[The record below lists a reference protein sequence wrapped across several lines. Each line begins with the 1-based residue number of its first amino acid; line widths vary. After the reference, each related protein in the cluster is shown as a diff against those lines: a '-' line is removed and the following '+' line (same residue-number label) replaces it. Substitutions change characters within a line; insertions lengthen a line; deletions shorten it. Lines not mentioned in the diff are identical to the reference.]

1 MNNKY
6 IWNEND
12 IKFVDKDQQKQDV
25 EYSSATSF
33 GCPFAECSCNT
44 SCNGKCLPSRE
55 EKAYDLACQIYDSIG
70 NEIAA
75 ENDTYRQLE
84 LLKKQMETY
93 INSVRDKALI
103 VCIKVQLL
111 NELKTQCSKSLSKDE
126 AMCFLENE
134 DRI

>member
-44 SCNGKCLPSRE
+44 SCNGKCLPSQE
-55 EKAYDLACQIYDSIG
+55 EKAYDLACEIYD
-70 NEIAA
+70 EIIAST
-75 ENDTYRQLE
+75 NSQCPKE
-84 LLKKQMETY
+84 LLVSAKNIINKSKQFETATVSF
-93 INSVRDKALI
+93 ITCLKIQLIHEIQTQLNCIFSKEDKDNF
-103 VCIKVQLL
+103 L
-111 NELKTQCSKSLSKDE
+111 NG
-126 AMCFLENE
+126 
-134 DRI
+134 